1 MHPKLPSKVGR
12 SANFANQPAVISYQP
27 KIALMSQESR
37 ISVPPHTAPPSPKT
51 ASKPLQRPDTNCLH
65 RLFTK

>member
-1 MHPKLPSKVGR
+1 
-12 SANFANQPAVISYQP
+12 
-27 KIALMSQESR
+27 MSQESR